1 MTDSFATVNEVFL
14 NDPNAI
20 TEDAPSSIT
29 LDVYKGLSGERGT
42 YVIPGLGN
50 PNTYDFEN
58 SFILDNEG
66 DPQNIIPQPF
76 DWFVNLLPTDP
87 TYLTVF
93 QLDSNGQN
101 WNVIFKIIPNTYN
114 QNTIANFTL
123 GSTTKI
129 FYVPRESLRLEQLF
143 GTGGRDDLSTY
154 RIPDS
159 EDIVSTV
166 ASESA
171 MLAISGAVTKQYA
184 YRLDRSQFFRL
195 TQTPAN
201 VLENW
206 QPELSINVSLD
217 IEVPVPG
224 TPNPASVGFLIG
236 TPSADEDY
244 YIFSL
249 AISAA
254 ELTESGLQPVAGER
268 VVHTTISVI

>member
-93 QLDSNGQN
+93 QLDSNGQT
-101 WNVIFKIIPNTYN
+101 WNVIFKIIPNTYS

-123 GSTTKI
+123 GSTTKV

-143 GTGGRDDLSTY
+143 GAGNRDDLSTY

-171 MLAISGAVTKQYA
+171 MLAISGAVEKQYA

-206 QPELSINVSLD
+206 QPELSINISLD
-217 IEVPVPG
+217 IEVPAPG
-224 TPNPASVGFLIG
+224 TPYPASVGFLIG

-254 ELTESGLQPVAGER
+254 ELTDSGLQPVAGER

>member
-1 MTDSFATVNEVFL
+1 MTDVFAAVDEIFL

-29 LDVYKGLSGERGT
+29 LDVYKGLSGDRGT

-50 PNTYDFEN
+50 PTTYDFEN

-66 DPQNIIPQPF
+66 KAQTIIPQPF

-93 QLDSNGQN
+93 QLDSNGQT
-101 WNVIFKIIPNTYN
+101 WNVIFKIVPNSYS
-114 QNTIANFTL
+114 QNTVSSFTL
-123 GSTTKI
+123 GQTTKV

-143 GTGGRDDLSTY
+143 GTGGRDDLLTY

-166 ASESA
+166 ASEA
-171 MLAISGAVTKQYA
+171 GMLAISGAVAKQYA
-184 YRLDRSQFFRL
+184 YRLDKSQFFRL
-195 TQTPAN
+195 KQTPAN
-201 VLENW
+201 LLDNW
-206 QPELSINVSLD
+206 QPELSINISLD
-217 IEVPVPG
+217 IEVPIPG
-224 TPNPASVGFLIG
+224 TPYPTSVGFLIG
-236 TPSADEDY
+236 TPTSDEDY

-254 ELTESGLQPVAGER
+254 ELTQSGIQPVSGER
-268 VVHTTISVI
+268 VIHTTISVI

>member
-93 QLDSNGQN
+93 QLDSNGQT
-101 WNVIFKIIPNTYN
+101 WNVIFKIIPNTYS

-143 GTGGRDDLSTY
+143 GTGDRDDLSTY

-171 MLAISGAVTKQYA
+171 MLAISGAVEKQYA

-206 QPELSINVSLD
+206 QPELSVNISLD
-217 IEVPVPG
+217 IEVPAPG